1 MEINSE
7 NPVKDFGE
15 GIGKGVSDSI
25 IQNGIKGI
33 KFLIEKFKEGKLAF
47 IQERST
53 IDKAKEL
60 VEKFLPIARLKVETG
75 GDSVGREQFAKL
87 CAAVCVDQIIIEL
100 WQLRKPEYTTFIISC
115 ENEITMDGYSKIEF
129 WESVKEEISKL

>member
-7 NPVKDFGE
+7 NPVKNFGE

-53 IDKAKEL
+53 IDKAREL
-60 VEKFLPIARLKVETG
+60 LQSNEHLFYCTYIDDEERRTLCVLGLTLRRLDLESQSERRESLVKKIRNKFNL
-75 GDSVGREQFAKL
+75 
-87 CAAVCVDQIIIEL
+87 
-100 WQLRKPEYTTFIISC
+100 TTRINIFFL
-115 ENEITMDGYSKIEF
+115 NF
-129 WESVKEEISKL
+129 R